1 MMEQDT
7 RTSRIILYQDLGL
20 LLFLLAVL
28 AAALITGLSDKTLL
42 YQHVVLMMAIML
54 SAMITGLRTRVGGII
69 ISGITILLFAIY
81 KLFNRFA
88 YYVQIE
94 WTAYLWPLIILAALT
109 GMMTFISYFSQ
120 ITGVNSL
127 LNIRLDQLTVMDPLT
142 GLENN
147 RAMVSSLARYMA
159 LSERK
164 GTEMG
169 LMLLR
174 LRYAEELKKILTKN
188 QFNELRHNLAATVQD
203 VIRMEDRVFS
213 IDDDGSLGII
223 YFSTGASFL
232 KGRILTAVNNKNMMP
247 DLNEQLLTVDLSI
260 VYKQYDP
267 DLKKDAVRFVSDVEK
282 EFAYEV

>member
-1 MMEQDT
+1 MDQNT
-7 RTSRIILYQDLGL
+7 KTSRIFLFQDLGI
-20 LLFLLAVL
+20 LLFMVAVL
-28 AAALITGLSDKTLL
+28 AASLITALSGSPLL
-42 YQHVVLMMAIML
+42 YQHVALMMSIML
-54 SAMITGLRTRVGGII
+54 LAVLLGLRVRIGGMVVAGV
-69 ISGITILLFAIY
+69 SILLFAVY
-81 KLFNRFA
+81 KLYYYFA
-88 YYVQIE
+88 YQTPIE
-94 WTAYLWPLIILAALT
+94 WTAYLWPLIIVCALL
-109 GMMTFISYFSQ
+109 GMTAFISYFSQ
-120 ITGVNSL
+120 IEGVNSI
-127 LNIRLDQLTVMDPLT
+127 LNVRLDQLTVMDPLT

-169 LMLLR
+169 LMMIR
-174 LRYAEELKKILTKN
+174 LRYAEELKKVLTGP
-188 QFNELRHNLAATVQD
+188 QFNELRHNLAMTVQD

-213 IDDDGSLGII
+213 IDENGALAII

-232 KGRILTAVNNKNMMP
+232 KGRILTAVSNKNMLP

-267 DLKKDAVRFVSDVEK
+267 ELKKDAVRYVNEVEK

>member
-81 KLFNRFA
+81 KLFYRFA
-88 YYVQIE
+88 YNVQIE
-94 WTAYLWPLIILAALT
+94 WTAYLWPLIILAALA

-147 RAMVSSLARYMA
+147 RAMISSLARYMA

-169 LMLLR
+169 LMLIR

>member
-28 AAALITGLSDKTLL
+28 AAALITSLSDKTLL

-94 WTAYLWPLIILAALT
+94 WTAYLWPLIILAALA

-147 RAMVSSLARYMA
+147 RAMISSLARYMA

-169 LMLLR
+169 LMLIR
-174 LRYAEELKKILTKN
+174 LRYAEELKKVLTKN
-188 QFNELRHNLAATVQD
+188 QFTNLRHTLASTVQD

-232 KGRILTAVNNKNMMP
+232 KGRILTAVANKNMLP

-267 DLKKDAVRFVSDVEK
+267 ELKKDAIRFVNDTEK
-282 EFAYEV
+282 EFAYDV

>member
-28 AAALITGLSDKTLL
+28 AAALITSLSDKTLL

-147 RAMVSSLARYMA
+147 RAMISSLARYMA

-169 LMLLR
+169 LMLIR
-174 LRYAEELKKILTKN
+174 LRYAEELKKVLTKN
-188 QFNELRHNLAATVQD
+188 QFTNLRHTLASTVQD

-232 KGRILTAVNNKNMMP
+232 KGRILTAVANKNMLP

-267 DLKKDAVRFVSDVEK
+267 ELKKDAIRFVNDTEK
-282 EFAYEV
+282 EFAYDV

>member
-1 MMEQDT
+1 MEQDT

-28 AAALITGLSDKTLL
+28 AAALITSLSDKTLL

-94 WTAYLWPLIILAALT
+94 WTAYLWPLIILAALA

-147 RAMVSSLARYMA
+147 RAMISSLARYMA

-169 LMLLR
+169 LMLIR
-174 LRYAEELKKILTKN
+174 LRYAEELKKVLTKI
-188 QFNELRHNLAATVQD
+188 QFNDLRHTLAATVQD

-213 IDDDGSLGII
+213 TDDDGSLGII

-232 KGRILTAVNNKNMMP
+232 KGRILTAVANKNMLP

-267 DLKKDAVRFVSDVEK
+267 ELKKDAVRFVSDTEK
-282 EFAYEV
+282 EFAYDV

>member
-1 MMEQDT
+1 MEQDT

-28 AAALITGLSDKTLL
+28 AAALITSLSDKTLL

-94 WTAYLWPLIILAALT
+94 WTAYLWPLIILAALA

-147 RAMVSSLARYMA
+147 RAMISSLARYMA

-169 LMLLR
+169 LMLIR
-174 LRYAEELKKILTKN
+174 LRYAEELKKVLTKN
-188 QFNELRHNLAATVQD
+188 QFTNLRHTLASTVQD

-232 KGRILTAVNNKNMMP
+232 KGRILTAVANKNMLP

-267 DLKKDAVRFVSDVEK
+267 ELKKDAIRFVNDTEK
-282 EFAYEV
+282 EFAYDV